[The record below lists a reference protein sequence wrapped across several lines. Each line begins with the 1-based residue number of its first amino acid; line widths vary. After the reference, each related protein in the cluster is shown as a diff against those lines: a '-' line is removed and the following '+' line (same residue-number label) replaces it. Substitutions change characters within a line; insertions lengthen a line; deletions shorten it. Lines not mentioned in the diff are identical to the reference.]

1 MWLKFLICKKQP
13 LKPKIMD
20 NNTLKEGFLGQKM
33 IALPKTVINT
43 MKINKISQNFYVSDL
58 GYYPMANHHQRVR
71 KNGANQYIFIY
82 CTKGNGEIYINNTKT
97 IITPNQ
103 FFIIPKN
110 TKHEYRADEN
120 DPWSIYWF
128 HFKGILA
135 PELYERYSSTHSS
148 NYKNVPFS
156 VAKIELFEKILNL
169 FNNNYLENYIEY
181 ANLLSLNFISSFI
194 YHDFESNIDTIQN
207 DTLIDRIKDFL
218 INNLIQNFTIDE
230 IAEKFNYSKSYLHTK
245 FKNKTGYPII
255 VFFNLKKIQ
264 KACEYLNYTDLS
276 IKEISYKV
284 GFEDPLYFSRIFKK
298 FMGKSPRNYK
308 QSQRK

>member
-1 MWLKFLICKKQP
+1 MKKIRITCSLIFNLKYLLSKIYALII
-13 LKPKIMD
+13 LKH
-20 NNTLKEGFLGQKM
+20 
-33 IALPKTVINT
+33 
-43 MKINKISQNFYVSDL
+43 
-58 GYYPMANHHQRVR
+58 NH
-71 KNGANQYIFIY
+71 F
-82 CTKGNGEIYINNTKT
+82 
-97 IITPNQ
+97 
-103 FFIIPKN
+103 
-110 TKHEYRADEN
+110 
-120 DPWSIYWF
+120 YWF

-169 FNNNYLENYIEY
+169 FNSNYLENYIEY

-264 KACEYLNYTDLS
+264 KAYEYLNYIDLS